1 MLACTGTG
9 EYAVHVLASPSV
21 YHSFDSGKEILL
33 TAGLLTNSSDNFSKV
48 KSGRICC
55 SEASTRCTDNKV
67 RPLGSNVVDSKPVC
81 TCFVPQ
87 VTVNGAFTVARS
99 AGRSVNTL
107 PEAVHMVCGASAFSF
122 SSALGLEVSDWIDN
136 VGQPA
141 DTSVVHD
148 FTGTAG
154 TGTAAAAPCW
164 GSLSQSR
171 ICSGRCTTRLR
182 LAQALCKQRPDCSK
196 VAVCL
201 YSGAVCTD
209 AAGIGHR
216 VNWRARGGSDS
227 CCGATGEPDTWS
239 LCRH

>member
-21 YHSFDSGKEILL
+21 YHSFGSGKEILL
-33 TAGLLTNSSDNFSKV
+33 TAGLLANSNFNFSKV

-67 RPLGSNVVDSKPVC
+67 RPLGSNVVDSKLVC

-87 VTVNGAFTVARS
+87 VTVNGAFTVAWS
-99 AGRSVNTL
+99 AGRSINTL
-107 PEAVHMVCGASAFSF
+107 PEAVDRVCVASVFFF

-154 TGTAAAAPCW
+154 AGTAAACCSTLLGLTMWVKNMLRAMHHQ
-164 GSLSQSR
+164 LASR
-171 ICSGRCTTRLR
+171 ASTL
-182 LAQALCKQRPDCSK
+182 QA
-196 VAVCL
+196 
-201 YSGAVCTD
+201 
-209 AAGIGHR
+209 
-216 VNWRARGGSDS
+216 ARG
-227 CCGATGEPDTWS
+227 
-239 LCRH
+239 LL